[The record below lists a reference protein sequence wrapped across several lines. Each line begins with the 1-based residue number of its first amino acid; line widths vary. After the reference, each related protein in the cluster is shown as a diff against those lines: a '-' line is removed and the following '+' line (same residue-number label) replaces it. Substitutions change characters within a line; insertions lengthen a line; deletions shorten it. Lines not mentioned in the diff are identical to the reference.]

1 MTGHITLVPTPIGN
15 LGDITLR
22 ALEVLKAADEI
33 WAEDTR
39 HSHKLLAHYQIQTRV
54 RALHKDNE
62 HAVVGKWLE
71 QVAAQHMRIAVV
83 SDAGT
88 PGISDPGFLVVRE
101 ALRQSIPVECL
112 PGPTAIIPALV
123 ASGLPCNRFVFEGF
137 LPPKKGR
144 QTRLQALATEERTI
158 ILYES
163 PHKILKTLAD
173 LAALFGTDRSLCL
186 ARELTKIHETY
197 LRGTLGSVLET
208 VKKRPPKG
216 EIVLIIAGI
225 NHSDREITYE
235 TTDEDGLDIEPD
247 QAVLS
252 TVK

>member
-1 MTGHITLVPTPIGN
+1 MGVKLTLVPTPIGN
-15 LGDITLR
+15 LSDITLR
-22 ALEVLKAADEI
+22 ALETLKEADEI

-39 HSHKLLAHYQIQTRV
+39 HSHKLLAHYQVQTRV

-62 HAVVGKWLE
+62 HAVVSKWLE
-71 QVAAQHMRIAVV
+71 QAAAQNLRIAVV

-112 PGPTAIIPALV
+112 PGSTAVIPALV

-158 ILYES
+158 VLYES
-163 PHKILKTLAD
+163 PHKILKTLED
-173 LAALFGTDRSLCL
+173 LNTALGSERALCL
-186 ARELTKIHETY
+186 ARELTKLHETY
-197 LRGTLGSVLET
+197 LRGTVGSVLEY
-208 VKKRPPKG
+208 VKRHPPKG
-216 EIVLIIAGI
+216 EIVLVVAGVG
-225 NHSDREITYE
+225 HCGWVTTPEIQDETDTELYE
-235 TTDEDGLDIEPD
+235 D
-247 QAVLS
+247 
-252 TVK
+252 